1 MNFRRAAMPALLLAL
16 LLLLSACTSP
26 AAQTDAGE
34 AAISFADDNGRSVS
48 LAAAPARVLA
58 PQSSFADMWVLAGG
72 EVCATSQETF
82 DEGVVSLAGDTVN
95 VGSLKTPDLE
105 TILGAGVDFAI
116 LSSNIAEHADIGSAL
131 EGAGVPCAYFDVET
145 FDDYLRVLKVF
156 TDITGRE
163 DLYQQNG
170 ADVQARVE
178 AAIARKEG
186 HEAPTVLF
194 LRAYSTGVRAKG
206 SDNMTGEMLKDL
218 GCINIADSEDSLLED
233 LSLEVILEQDPD
245 FIFVTT
251 MGASEEAAMASLDE
265 LLLSNP
271 AWASLTAVQEGH
283 FHLLPKDLFHLKP
296 NARWGESYEILAD
309 YLYGEA

>member
-1 MNFRRAAMPALLLAL
+1 M
-16 LLLLSACTSP
+16 
-26 AAQTDAGE
+26 
-34 AAISFADDNGRSVS
+34 
-48 LAAAPARVLA
+48 
-58 PQSSFADMWVLAGG
+58 
-72 EVCATSQETF
+72 
-82 DEGVVSLAGDTVN
+82 
-95 VGSLKTPDLE
+95 
-105 TILGAGVDFAI
+105 
-116 LSSNIAEHADIGSAL
+116 
-131 EGAGVPCAYFDVET
+131 PCAYFDVET

-156 TDITGRE
+156 TGITGRE

-271 AWASLTAVQEGH
+271 AWASLTAVPGGAFPPPAQGPVPPEAQRPLG
-283 FHLLPKDLFHLKP
+283 
-296 NARWGESYEILAD
+296 GEL
-309 YLYGEA
+309 

>member
-1 MNFRRAAMPALLLAL
+1 MNFRRAAAPAFLLAL
-16 LLLLSACTSP
+16 LLLLSACASP

-156 TDITGRE
+156 TGITGRE

-186 HEAPTVLF
+186 REAPTVLF
-194 LRAYSTGVRAKG
+194 LRAYSTGEVSA
-206 SDNMTGEMLKDL
+206 EMLKDL

>member
-1 MNFRRAAMPALLLAL
+1 MVKINCGAIPENLLESELFGYERGAFTGAVKTKKGLLELANGSTVFLDEIGEMPLSMQAKLLTFLEDRR
-16 LLLLSACTSP
+16 
-26 AAQTDAGE
+26 
-34 AAISFADDNGRSVS
+34 FK
-48 LAAAPARVLA
+48 RV
-58 PQSSFADMWVLAGG
+58 GG
-72 EVCATSQETF
+72 LRDIE
-82 DEGVVSLAGDTVN
+82 VN
-95 VGSLKTPDLE
+95 VRVIAATNRDLK
-105 TILGAGVDFAI
+105 
-116 LSSNIAEHADIGSAL
+116 
-131 EGAGVPCAYFDVET
+131 
-145 FDDYLRVLKVF
+145 
-156 TDITGRE
+156 
-163 DLYQQNG
+163 
-170 ADVQARVE
+170 

-186 HEAPTVLF
+186 REAPTVLF

>member
-1 MNFRRAAMPALLLAL
+1 M
-16 LLLLSACTSP
+16 T
-26 AAQTDAGE
+26 
-34 AAISFADDNGRSVS
+34 VY
-48 LAAAPARVLA
+48 AP
-58 PQSSFADMWVLAGG
+58 G

-131 EGAGVPCAYFDVET
+131 ENAGVPCAYFDVET

-156 TDITGRE
+156 TGITGRE

>member
-1 MNFRRAAMPALLLAL
+1 MGAENVYFEEKGAY
-16 LLLLSACTSP
+16 T
-26 AAQTDAGE
+26 
-34 AAISFADDNGRSVS
+34 
-48 LAAAPARVLA
+48 
-58 PQSSFADMWVLAGG
+58 G
-72 EVCATSQETF
+72 EV
-82 DEGVVSLAGDTVN
+82 
-95 VGSLKTPDLE
+95 
-105 TILGAGVDFAI
+105 
-116 LSSNIAEHADIGSAL
+116 SA
-131 EGAGVPCAYFDVET
+131 
-145 FDDYLRVLKVF
+145 
-156 TDITGRE
+156 
-163 DLYQQNG
+163 
-170 ADVQARVE
+170 
-178 AAIARKEG
+178 
-186 HEAPTVLF
+186 
-194 LRAYSTGVRAKG
+194 
-206 SDNMTGEMLKDL
+206 EMLKDL